1 MSTKKSS
8 KTIEFLDKLGIEIS
22 ELIIKIEEL
31 NGEFSPD
38 KLIQI
43 SNLNSQL
50 ENLISIDKKIKT
62 KLINMLKSDNELK
75 LLTEFDKL
83 LNKTTY
89 EDDSDDEEV
98 VKITGDRIKLLRKT
112 IENTSSEIKNII
124 NEETDEL
131 KQPQMKKQKT
141 DSGKI
146 IKRKKSKTKKSSRK
160 NTVRKRF

>member
-22 ELIIKIEEL
+22 QLIIKIEEL

-43 SNLNSQL
+43 RNLNSQL

-124 NEETDEL
+124 NEETEEL

>member
-22 ELIIKIEEL
+22 QLIIKIEEL

-50 ENLISIDKKIKT
+50 ENLISIEKKIKT

-98 VKITGDRIKLLRKT
+98 AKITGDRIKLLRKT

-124 NEETDEL
+124 SEETEEL

>member
-22 ELIIKIEEL
+22 QLIIKIEEL

-124 NEETDEL
+124 NEDTDEL
-131 KQPQMKKQKT
+131 KQPPMKKQKT

-160 NTVRKRF
+160 NTARKRV